1 MRGGVIL
8 IALALLLAYLGVS
21 GRYKC
26 FGVFFDCIIN
36 PSCPGCAGAKGS
48 VDVDVRPGPGEP
60 PTAYDPKTRKPVV
73 YDEPPVYDATAR
85 LLPIEPFV

>member
-8 IALALLLAYLGVS
+8 IAVALLVAYLGVS

-36 PSCPGCAGAKGS
+36 PSCPGCSGS
-48 VDVDVRPGPGEP
+48 GGVTEIVRPLPGEG
-60 PTAYDPKTRKPVV
+60 PTMSDPRTRKPIEG
-73 YDEPPVYDATAR
+73 DPPIYDATTH
-85 LLPIEPFV
+85 LLPIEPFT